1 MMLRPRPARWFE
13 VLCPRS
19 DSAHVV
25 GILARTGSVEIEVRT
40 PDRTEP
46 RLQELSEGLG
56 AYRNLLSSYQRYW
69 ARGRLSHS
77 ADGAPPRD
85 LLARALERIEAW
97 RQRADPLIEQL
108 QTLEE
113 ELNSLRIYR
122 RVVTALQASDLDF
135 SLLKEIGP
143 FQERVATILP
153 GDARMPEL
161 SDATLYLK
169 VPLEREW
176 YLLAVGPVEDMGE
189 LRERIKAAKGRMVP
203 PPDWLEG
210 TPTRA
215 LARINARLLKLE
227 ARIARLYRQLDRLY
241 QEAGLAES
249 LGDLTTLEWF
259 VGQVGALE
267 LASEQFAWVTG
278 WTDDWSGDT
287 LRQALEPECGRTLI
301 RFTSAPPGIE
311 PPQILYNARWIRPFE
326 VFARALG
333 VPGGSE
339 ADPTPLLALLVP
351 LLFGYMFGDVG
362 QGLVL
367 FVAGWLLRRRF
378 PLARLLMAGGISATL
393 FGFIF
398 GSLFCIEGLFPPLWL
413 HPLEAPVT
421 LLVVPLVFAVLL
433 LGLGQLLNGLEAAW
447 RGELGRWLWT
457 DAGILLIYL
466 AGAGALLLPQLLW
479 AALAGLVWYLL
490 GSARL
495 EGPLHAL
502 AAAGELLE
510 RGLQL
515 FVNTL
520 SFARVGAFALAHA
533 GLGSAVISLADAT
546 GSAPAAVLI
555 LILGNLLIIL
565 LEGLVVSIQ
574 TTRLVLFEF
583 FNRFLR
589 GQGRVFHPLQPP
601 PAMAQGENR

>member
-1 MMLRPRPARWFE
+1 MLRPRAARWFE

-25 GILARTGSVEIEVRT
+25 GILAQTGSVEIEVRT
-40 PDRTEP
+40 PDRDEP

-56 AYRNLLSSYQRYW
+56 AYRALLSRYQRYW
-69 ARGRLSHS
+69 VRGHLSHS
-77 ADGAPPRD
+77 ADGVPPRD
-85 LLARALERIEAW
+85 LLDRALERIESW
-97 RQRADPLIEQL
+97 GRKADPVIEHL
-108 QTLEE
+108 QILEE
-113 ELNSLRIYR
+113 ELSRLHICR

-135 SLLKEIGP
+135 SLLNEIGP
-143 FQERVATILP
+143 FQDRVAAILP
-153 GDARMPEL
+153 DDATMPEL
-161 SDATLYLK
+161 SDATLHLK
-169 VPLEREW
+169 VPLQQEW
-176 YLLAVGPVEDMGE
+176 YLLAVGPVEDMVG
-189 LRERIKAAKGRMVP
+189 LRERVKAAKGRKVSP
-203 PPDWLEG
+203 PEWLEG
-210 TPTRA
+210 KPTQA
-215 LARINARLLKLE
+215 LAQLNARLIKLE
-227 ARIARLYRQLDRLY
+227 ARIARRYRQLDRLF
-241 QEAGLAES
+241 EEFRLAES

-259 VGQVGALE
+259 VGRVGVLE

-287 LRQALEPECGRTLI
+287 LRKALELECGRSLI
-301 RFTSAPPGIE
+301 RFPSPPPEAE
-311 PPQILYNARWIRPFE
+311 PPQILYNARWIQPFE

-333 VPGGSE
+333 IPGGSE
-339 ADPTPLLALLVP
+339 ADPSPLLALLVP

-362 QGLVL
+362 HGLVL
-367 FVAGWLLRRRF
+367 FTAGWLLRQRF
-378 PLARLLMAGGISATL
+378 PLARLLMAGGISSTL
-393 FGFIF
+393 FGLVF
-398 GSLFCIEGLFPPLWL
+398 GSLFCNEHLLPPLWL
-413 HPLEAPVT
+413 HPLEEPVT
-421 LLVVPLVFAVLL
+421 VLAVPLVFAVLL
-433 LGLGQLLNGLEAAW
+433 LCLGQVLNGLEAAW
-447 RGELGRWLWT
+447 RGELRKWLWT

-466 AGAGALLLPQLLW
+466 ASAGALLLPQLLW

-546 GSAPAAVLI
+546 GSALGATLI
-555 LILGNLLIIL
+555 LILGNLVIIL

-583 FNRFLR
+583 FTRFLH
-589 GQGRVFHPLQPP
+589 GQGRVFRPLQPP
-601 PAMAQGENR
+601 PAIVQGENR